1 MSQTLNQTVTASKN
15 SIAQAMLEEFE
26 RELVA
31 TRKFLER
38 IPADKMSWKPHPKSM
53 SAGQL
58 AYHIAETPAQ
68 ALKFVAQDRQAP
80 PDLSNREEAGSTR
93 ELLALLDEGAACLRE
108 ELPNVEDARM
118 RAIFTIDLP
127 DGSAIELPR
136 QRFLR
141 SIMLNH
147 WYHHR
152 GQLGVYLRL
161 LGVSVPSSYGP
172 SGDEMG
178 GV

>member
-1 MSQTLNQTVTASKN
+1 MNQTLIAETTG
-15 SIAQAMLEEFE
+15 IAQSMLEEFE
-26 RELVA
+26 CEFVT

-38 IPADKMSWKPHPKSM
+38 LPDDKLAWRPHPKSM

-58 AYHIAETPAQ
+58 AHHIAETPGL
-68 ALKFVAQDRQAP
+68 ALRMGLRDRASPPNTNIRKEATSVA
-80 PDLSNREEAGSTR
+80 
-93 ELLALLDEGAACLRE
+93 ELLSLIDESADFVRETLPTVLDAKMHAT
-108 ELPNVEDARM
+108 
-118 RAIFTIDLP
+118 FTIDLP

-136 QRFLR
+136 SRFIR

-172 SGDEMG
+172 SGDEAG
-178 GV
+178 GL

>member
-1 MSQTLNQTVTASKN
+1 MSLTMIGGGN
-15 SIAQAMLEEFE
+15 SIAPGMLQEFE
-26 RELVA
+26 RELVT

-38 IPADKMSWKPHPKSM
+38 LPGGQLSWRPHPKSM

-58 AYHIAETPAQ
+58 GYHIAETPAL
-68 ALKFVAQDRQAP
+68 ALRFALQDRGSP
-80 PDLSNREEAGSTR
+80 PDFSVREEAATVG
-93 ELLALLDEGAACLRE
+93 ELLALLDESAAYVRE
-108 ELPNVEDARM
+108 TLPRLDDARM
-118 RAIFTIDLP
+118 REVFAIEMP
-127 DGSAIELPR
+127 DGSTIELPR
-136 QRFLR
+136 ARFVR

-161 LGVSVPSSYGP
+161 LDVAVPSSYGP
-172 SGDEMG
+172 SGDETG